1 MKADE
6 IRETFLA
13 YFESKEHKRVPS
25 SPIIS
30 QDDPTLLFANAG
42 MNQFKLALL
51 GKEKRDYN
59 RATSCQKCIRA
70 SGKHND
76 LEEVGKTA
84 RHHTFF
90 EMLGNF
96 SFGDYFKKEAIEYAW
111 EFMTEVLRL
120 PDEKLWTSIY
130 KDDDQ
135 AFQIWHE
142 HIGVPAE
149 RIVRLGDIQQGDE
162 ENFWSMGDTGPCGP
176 CSEILFDQ
184 GEQMSCG
191 PNCGI
196 GKCDCDRYLELW
208 NLVFV
213 QFERS
218 PDGSLTPLPRPSI
231 DTGLGLERIAAVM
244 QKVPSNF
251 ETDLFRPLIAE
262 VEKIVKRSYSSGP
275 AGMPFRV
282 IADHVRALT
291 FVLADGALPSN
302 EGRGYVLRRILRRA
316 SRYGRTLG
324 MAKPFIYRL
333 VGPVVDTMAK
343 PYPELKEKREYVA
356 LVIKAEEERFEETL
370 DQGLELFRKVVQ
382 TIQASGQK
390 VIPGQE
396 AFKLYDTYGFPL
408 DLTVDMAEE
417 IGLRVDLEGFQD
429 EMELQKQRAKQ
440 ASKFRE
446 EEEQW
451 TILSQ
456 GPHSQFV
463 GYDCEKA
470 TVVLRKTRVADDYID
485 LVLDQT
491 PFYAEAGGQV
501 GDTGKLWGEDIEIEI
516 VDTFKSDNAIIHRGK
531 LIKGDIR
538 EVEVPLTAQIDSQ
551 RRWAIA
557 RNHTATHLL
566 QAGLRQVLG
575 EHVRQ
580 SGSLVAPERLRFDFN
595 HFSPLSSRELERVEA
610 AVNAKIREDIPV
622 STFENSLEEAR
633 AMGALAFFGEKYE
646 ERVRLVKISDT
657 SLELCGGTHVKST
670 GQIGQFRL
678 VSESGISAGI
688 RRIEAVTGE
697 TAESQNREERR
708 ALTEIQGL
716 LNVPLSQ
723 LGDKLKK
730 LIERNK
736 VLEKEQQQLRA
747 AVFDSN
753 IDQLIAQATLV
764 DNFKVVAA
772 KVRVEDR
779 DGFRR
784 MADILRE
791 RLGSG
796 VGVLGAVLDHRASF
810 LVVATDDLI
819 HTRGLKAGQIAQ
831 EIART
836 GGGGGGGK
844 PHLAQAGA
852 KDPEAVEQILAKAKE
867 IIKKQ
872 LLKTTK

>member
-1 MKADE
+1 
-6 IRETFLA
+6 
-13 YFESKEHKRVPS
+13 
-25 SPIIS
+25 
-30 QDDPTLLFANAG
+30 
-42 MNQFKLALL
+42 
-51 GKEKRDYN
+51 
-59 RATSCQKCIRA
+59 
-70 SGKHND
+70 
-76 LEEVGKTA
+76 
-84 RHHTFF
+84 
-90 EMLGNF
+90 
-96 SFGDYFKKEAIEYAW
+96 
-111 EFMTEVLRL
+111 
-120 PDEKLWTSIY
+120 
-130 KDDDQ
+130 
-135 AFQIWHE
+135 
-142 HIGVPAE
+142 
-149 RIVRLGDIQQGDE
+149 
-162 ENFWSMGDTGPCGP
+162 
-176 CSEILFDQ
+176 
-184 GEQMSCG
+184 
-191 PNCGI
+191 
-196 GKCDCDRYLELW
+196 
-208 NLVFV
+208 
-213 QFERS
+213 
-218 PDGSLTPLPRPSI
+218 
-231 DTGLGLERIAAVM
+231 
-244 QKVPSNF
+244 
-251 ETDLFRPLIAE
+251 
-262 VEKIVKRSYSSGP
+262 
-275 AGMPFRV
+275 
-282 IADHVRALT
+282 
-291 FVLADGALPSN
+291 
-302 EGRGYVLRRILRRA
+302 
-316 SRYGRTLG
+316 
-324 MAKPFIYRL
+324 
-333 VGPVVDTMAK
+333 
-343 PYPELKEKREYVA
+343 
-356 LVIKAEEERFEETL
+356 
-370 DQGLELFRKVVQ
+370 
-382 TIQASGQK
+382 
-390 VIPGQE
+390 
-396 AFKLYDTYGFPL
+396 
-408 DLTVDMAEE
+408 
-417 IGLRVDLEGFQD
+417 
-429 EMELQKQRAKQ
+429 
-440 ASKFRE
+440 
-446 EEEQW
+446 
-451 TILSQ
+451 
-456 GPHSQFV
+456 
-463 GYDCEKA
+463 
-470 TVVLRKTRVADDYID
+470 RKTRVADDYID